1 MSYKN
6 KVRSKPKSSPLP
18 LMMVG
23 VGLMIIA
30 IAVLVFAPGEAPPA
44 KAVSEGVPV
53 PGSVNYPAPELE
65 LTDLKGEPVSL
76 AGLTGQVVLVNNWA
90 TWCPPCRAEMPDLE
104 AYFQAHKNDG
114 FTLVGINSGDQ
125 REQVVDFQ
133 RELGLTFPLWLDP
146 GSLALRAFQSSA
158 LPSSYV
164 IDKTG
169 TIRFVWMGA
178 VSLEALETYVTPL
191 IGSH

>member
-6 KVRSKPKSSPLP
+6 KVRAKPKSSSLP
-18 LMMVG
+18 LMMMG

-30 IAVLVFAPGEAPPA
+30 IAVLVFVPGEASPI
-44 KAVSEGVPV
+44 KAVGEGIPPPRLV
-53 PGSVNYPAPELE
+53 SYPAPELE
-65 LTDLKGEPVSL
+65 LTDLNGELVSL
-76 AGLTGQVVLVNNWA
+76 AGITGQVVLVNHWA

-104 AYFQAHKNDG
+104 AYFRAHKNDG

-133 RELGLTFPLWLDP
+133 REVGLTFPLWLDP
-146 GSLALRAFQSSA
+146 DSLALRAFQSSA
-158 LPSSYV
+158 LPSSFL

-178 VSLEALETYVTPL
+178 VNLEALETYVTPL
-191 IGSH
+191 LGNN